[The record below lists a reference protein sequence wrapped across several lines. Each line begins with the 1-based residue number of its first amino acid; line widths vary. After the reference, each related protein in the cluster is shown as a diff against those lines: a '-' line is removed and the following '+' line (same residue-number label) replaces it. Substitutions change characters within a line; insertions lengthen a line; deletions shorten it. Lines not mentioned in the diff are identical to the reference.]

1 MKFYSQIY
9 YNLCNENVNN
19 KINYCRGSNLHKHH
33 IIPKHSGG
41 SEDESNFTYL
51 TIRQHII
58 AHFLLW
64 KIHGK
69 VNDLRSMNMLGA
81 KLTHTQRSIIGKWCY
96 ENEIGCFNKKWES
109 CKGKWRKM
117 GIQTQIENKI
127 GIHNPDNFI
136 KHSSLGGKAS
146 IVSPNNPW
154 SYWAS
159 KDGQSKRAQLGGK
172 SHTGKV
178 WINKDGITT
187 RCPFSEIQHKFD
199 EGWKYGM
206 KIGGKEYI
214 HNGIKTFRVCTDK
227 IPELLLRGWQLGKA
241 PNYQP
246 DRKRSKTEFSYEAL
260 LEFESLGE
268 HIRPK

>member
-19 KINYCRGSNLHKHH
+19 KINYFRGSELHKHH
-33 IIPKHSGG
+33 IVPKHAGG
-41 SEDESNFTYL
+41 CNDESNFTYL
-51 TIRQHII
+51 SVRQHII

-64 KIHGK
+64 KIHGMI
-69 VNDLRSMNMLGA
+69 NDLRSMNMLGA
-81 KLTHTQRSIIGKWCY
+81 KLTHKQRSIVGKWCY
-96 ENEIGCFNKKWES
+96 ENNIGCFNEKWDHCRDEWS
-109 CKGKWRKM
+109 KIGVK
-117 GIQTQIENKI
+117 TQIENQI

-136 KHSSLGGKAS
+136 KHASLGGKAS

-178 WINKDGITT
+178 WINKNGVTS
-187 RCPFSEIQHKFD
+187 RCLFD
-199 EGWKYGM
+199 EIKQKFNEGWTYGM
-206 KIGGKEYI
+206 KPGGKEYI
-214 HNGIKTFRVCTDK
+214 HNGTKTFRVQTDK
-227 IPELLLRGWQLGKA
+227 INELLLCGWQLGKA

-246 DRKRSKTEFSYEAL
+246 DRTRSKHELSYEAL
-260 LEFESLGE
+260 LEFESLGAHSQPE
-268 HIRPK
+268 